1 MAEQPV
7 QQPLSLYD
15 PATQSFPVQ
24 VLAGAVDPTQCFAF
38 GGGLRS
44 ALAGEQ
50 ASFTIQARDKF
61 QNRKIL
67 GGDAFWGQFT
77 QDGASTYINATDN
90 ADGTYSIKYALTTS
104 GYYTVKL
111 SHPLKDG
118 FFEQIPDRNV
128 MLKNSPGPI
137 SLASFASGPGLS
149 SGSESCTVKSTQNFM
164 ISLKDRYLNNITVG
178 DSAAFAVYVTSGSGP
193 LHAFR
198 RSEQNVFPIENTF
211 PVEDETAA
219 YLAAYPY
226 RITPCVFYD
235 VSYETPTAGL
245 YEVSIQYYGRHLEGS
260 PYRVVVQPG
269 VTVDKS
275 RCAAESPNT
284 MCTYITGKGL
294 REGVVSPTSDSVPVE
309 PVAEFTIHARDT
321 YGNAAVSGGDSWIV
335 LVTRP
340 DGVRY
345 GTANSGRLTGPLTDS
360 PLTTVI

>member
-50 ASFTIQARDKF
+50 ASFTIRARDKF

-219 YLAAYPY
+219 YLAE
-226 RITPCVFYD
+226 
-235 VSYETPTAGL
+235 SE
-245 YEVSIQYYGRHLEGS
+245 GRSDIVNWL
-260 PYRVVVQPG
+260 R
-269 VTVDKS
+269 
-275 RCAAESPNT
+275 RCAAMPALHRLCDRRADEDN
-284 MCTYITGKGL
+284 IAELL
-294 REGVVSPTSDSVPVE
+294 RGGADPFLRSAAGETPLEICRLADAALGALP
-309 PVAEFTIHARDT
+309 AREET
-321 YGNAAVSGGDSWIV
+321 TAVIAAAVIPWHHLRHGLFPRTFTQRKVCG
-335 LVTRP
+335 
-340 DGVRY
+340 
-345 GTANSGRLTGPLTDS
+345 
-360 PLTTVI
+360 